1 MAGTHVVDRNRAL
14 VDGSGH
20 DGSSA
25 SDAEAVVHGHQ
36 ERTLVGSIRQESHP
50 LQGLDQLVQT
60 WTNKK
65 IEVVWWHRAVSEAE
79 EEGRGI

>member
-20 DGSSA
+20 DGSSS

-60 WTNKK
+60 WTNIK
-65 IEVVWWHRAVSEAE
+65 IEVFQMVQSCE
-79 EEGRGI
+79 